1 MANATMTTFGWPET
15 KIAELDHWVVALRPQ
30 QPTLG
35 AVVVVCKEP
44 VQAFGEVSPE
54 GFAEFG
60 RVVKAVES
68 MLATVVAYEKINW
81 LMLMMVDP
89 DVHFHVIPRYDGERT
104 IGDLTKA
111 DAGWPK
117 QPALGDVIAPEGD
130 ARSALREALRAA
142 WSA

>member
-1 MANATMTTFGWPET
+1 MSNATMTTFGWPDT
-15 KIAELDHWVVALRPQ
+15 KITELDHWVVALRPQ

-35 AVVVVCKEP
+35 SVVVISKEP
-44 VQAFGEVSPE
+44 VQAFHDVSPA

-68 MLATVVAYEKINW
+68 MLAAVVAYEKINW

-89 DVHFHVIPRYDGERT
+89 DVHFHVIPRHAGERT
-104 IGDLTKA
+104 VGDLTKA

-117 QPALGDVIAPEGD
+117 QPALGDVITPDGA
-130 ARSALREALRAA
+130 ARAGLLETLRAA
-142 WSA
+142 WPA